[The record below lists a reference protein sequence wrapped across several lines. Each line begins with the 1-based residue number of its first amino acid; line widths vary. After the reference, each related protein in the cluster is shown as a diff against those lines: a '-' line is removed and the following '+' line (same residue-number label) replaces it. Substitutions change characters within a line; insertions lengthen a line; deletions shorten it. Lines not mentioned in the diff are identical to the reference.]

1 MRCGGLSG
9 FAGSWMADLVCEGF
23 VKGFDRCKFLW

>member
-1 MRCGGLSG
+1 MSDGRDGVL
-9 FAGSWMADLVCEGF
+9 ALRWMADLVCEGF